1 MLNKDELKKILLEKK
16 RDILSHIVNSK
27 TEEENLNEAT
37 NEPMD
42 REDWATYTI
51 SEETISL
58 LTSKE
63 LELLRSIDRA
73 LERLEQ
79 GTYGICEI
87 CNAEIEEE
95 RLEILPWTN
104 LCAKCSQKYS
114 G

>member
-1 MLNKDELKKILLEKK
+1 MPSKKKLKKILLERK
-16 RDILSHIVNSK
+16 RDILSHLVSAR
-27 TEEENLNEAT
+27 TEEENLNEAAK
-37 NEPMD
+37 EPMD

-51 SEETISL
+51 SEDMILL
-58 LTSKE
+58 LTTKE

-73 LERLEQ
+73 LERIEQ

-87 CNAEIEEE
+87 CNTEIEEE